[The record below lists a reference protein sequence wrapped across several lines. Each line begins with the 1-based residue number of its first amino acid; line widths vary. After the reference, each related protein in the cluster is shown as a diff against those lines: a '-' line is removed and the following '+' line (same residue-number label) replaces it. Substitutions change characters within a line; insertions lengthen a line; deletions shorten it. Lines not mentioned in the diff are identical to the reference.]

1 MDNVPS
7 ICFFCRLTY
16 PNFAFGGGELQ
27 KISFLQCFLL
37 RGFCRKKT
45 VFLHF
50 NITNNRCQYP
60 FLIFLQFFWSKNRQF
75 AVATGQNNGQCAVF
89 IVVSAAV
96 FLSGTSDFNVRPVPS
111 VPMQQKK
118 TTAVRASF
126 TFANC
131 RSCKRQLYIVKLK
144 HIATRCCAHK
154 RAEYTTV
161 RLSAATPARARWNCG
176 TQRRFPPTLPT
187 CDHP

>member
-27 KISFLQCFLL
+27 KNFLFAVLFVAGLL
-37 RGFCRKKT
+37 SQKT

-50 NITNNRCQYP
+50 NITNSRCQYP

-96 FLSGTSDFNVRPVPS
+96 F
-111 VPMQQKK
+111 
-118 TTAVRASF
+118 
-126 TFANC
+126 
-131 RSCKRQLYIVKLK
+131 
-144 HIATRCCAHK
+144 
-154 RAEYTTV
+154 
-161 RLSAATPARARWNCG
+161 
-176 TQRRFPPTLPT
+176 
-187 CDHP
+187 